1 MAFETT
7 ATVLGAATQYRIAPE
22 AKNIRCG
29 TMALQKRTAATPIR
43 GLEATPQSKEGFKL
57 KITVAKDLQTFKMS
71 ITTAN
76 GLKAVNIFKDE
87 QHKCCKK
94 ILLFNGWFYQ
104 PRVVCQSVSFVK
116 SYYTVKGQEVC
127 HSAKQARD

>member
-22 AKNIRCG
+22 AKKYTLRDNG
-29 TMALQKRTAATPIR
+29 FTETNGGNFQLIR

-71 ITTAN
+71 ITTAA
-76 GLKAVNIFKDE
+76 GCLSKRKLLPKAAI
-87 QHKCCKK
+87 
-94 ILLFNGWFYQ
+94 
-104 PRVVCQSVSFVK
+104 SF
-116 SYYTVKGQEVC
+116 KGQEVC
-127 HSAKQARD
+127 HSAKQAWD